1 MSKGFYQMSTFFN
14 TTPIGDTGGTWRA
27 GGSPAVASNG
37 DPRPAMKK
45 LIVGISGATGAI
57 YGIRLLEILRG
68 VEGVETHLV
77 LTPSGRRTIEL
88 ETDFTVKQV
97 EALADRV
104 YRPGDIAAA
113 ISSGSFRSAGMVVAP
128 CSMKT
133 ASGIATSYSD
143 NLLLRAADVTLKDR
157 RRLVLLVRETPLHL
171 GHLRLLV
178 QLAEMGAVV
187 MPPVPAFYHSPAT
200 LEAVI
205 DQTVNRVL
213 DLLEIELEG
222 DLFPRWQGPP
232 ESPRSRSVPVDCEV

>member
-1 MSKGFYQMSTFFN
+1 
-14 TTPIGDTGGTWRA
+14 
-27 GGSPAVASNG
+27 
-37 DPRPAMKK
+37 MKR
-45 LIVGISGATGAI
+45 LIVGVSGASGVI
-57 YGIRLLEILRG
+57 YGIRLLEVLRG
-68 VEGVETHLV
+68 VADAETHLV
-77 LTPSGRRTIEL
+77 LSPAARRTIAL
-88 ETDFTVKQV
+88 ETDSSVEQV

-104 YRPGDIAAA
+104 YKPGDIAAA

-187 MPPVPAFYHSPAT
+187 MPPVPAFYHRPAT

-213 DLLEIELEG
+213 DLLDIELDR

-232 ESPRSRSVPVDCEV
+232 GGRSIGGEERTHVPPPPAE

>member
-1 MSKGFYQMSTFFN
+1 
-14 TTPIGDTGGTWRA
+14 
-27 GGSPAVASNG
+27 
-37 DPRPAMKK
+37 MKK
-45 LIVGISGATGAI
+45 FIVGISGATGTI

-97 EALADRV
+97 EALADCV

-133 ASGIATSYSD
+133 ASGIATSFSD

-187 MPPVPAFYHSPAT
+187 MPPVPAFYHRPAS
-200 LEAVI
+200 LEEVI

-213 DLLEIELEG
+213 DLLDIELDR
-222 DLFPRWQGPP
+222 DLFRRWQGPA
-232 ESPRSRSVPVDCEV
+232 ESPRSCSVRVDREV